1 MSVLDYFKK
10 EEKPESKPGNVPEKK
25 VEAKAETEKTVQKP
39 KTVVKPVVKTSPESS
54 LAKNERAALILTAPH
69 ISEKSSL
76 LSTQNQYVFR
86 VIPRANKPEIKKA
99 IEALYRVK
107 VTSVNIINRPP
118 RPKKW
123 QRQPGYQS
131 GYKKA
136 IITLKAGDQIE
147 IIP

>member
-10 EEKPESKPGNVPEKK
+10 EDKPASEPEAIPETK
-25 VEAKAETEKTVQKP
+25 VEPKKTVQKP
-39 KTVVKPVVKTSPESS
+39 KVSTKPMAQTSLGSS
-54 LAKNERAALILTAPH
+54 LAKDERVALILTAPH
-69 ISEKSSL
+69 ISEKSSF

-86 VIPRANKPEIKKA
+86 VTSRANKPEVKKA

-118 RPKKW
+118 RPKRW